1 MLICFCCYRAPGKV
15 HASETKLHAYQI
27 EEPCVQLWR
36 VMQSCC
42 CSMASCATRASL
54 PCPCGERRNSESLK
68 AECKAAPGES
78 TYECLLTSSREA
90 DSLPFRWDGRDPC
103 RSCWALGCS
112 RARGDGPG
120 SRCLCC
126 EQGPRGPGVQ
136 GPGRDCPAGKQRQR
150 SPSGPSAC
158 GCSGMRRSDGN
169 SCDCRV

>member
-54 PCPCGERRNSESLK
+54 PCPCGVRRNSESLK

-90 DSLPFRWDGRDPC
+90 DLLPFRWDGRDPC

-120 SRCLCC
+120 SR
-126 EQGPRGPGVQ
+126 RGPGVQ
-136 GPGRDCPAGKQRQR
+136 GARPRWPCREAAAAQSVGSVGLRLLRDA
-150 SPSGPSAC
+150 AL
-158 GCSGMRRSDGN
+158 
-169 SCDCRV
+169 